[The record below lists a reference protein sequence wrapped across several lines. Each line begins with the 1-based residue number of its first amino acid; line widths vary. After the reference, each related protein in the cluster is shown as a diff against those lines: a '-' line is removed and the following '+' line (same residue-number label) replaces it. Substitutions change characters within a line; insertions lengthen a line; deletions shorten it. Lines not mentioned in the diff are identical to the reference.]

1 MPTSERHIVIE
12 ASEEEFEA
20 LVAKPSVYAVM
31 RLIPTDML
39 IYPCTLVVR
48 SAMGR
53 TLECYWR
60 PAFTPPGSESVRR
73 LCESGRSPAR

>member
-1 MPTSERHIVIE
+1 MLNSDRHIVIE

-31 RLIPTDML
+31 RLMPTAM
-39 IYPCTLVVR
+39 PAHQCTLVVR
-48 SAMGR
+48 SPTGR

-60 PAFTPPGSESVRR
+60 PALRP
-73 LCESGRSPAR
+73 SPDPE